1 MFAVVADASAHTFS
15 LPVDK
20 MFYFLIGGL
29 VVGGAGMV
37 AWIRYFKE
45 GGKEEATTKTIAD
58 QTKEDVKE
66 LKETVEKLSAKVSAN
81 VAELHIRIDRH
92 GDQFNLHVAA
102 FHLYRETVAR
112 EYVHRETM
120 KEVRH
125 EMSEAINRLG
135 DRFDRI
141 IDSFTNALTKIAT
154 TKNAS
159 E

>member
-1 MFAVVADASAHTFS
+1 MMTAQVAQGVVSV
-15 LPVDK
+15 PVDK
-20 MFYFLIGGL
+20 LAYFFVGMI

-37 AWIRYFKE
+37 AWIRYFRD

-58 QTKEDVKE
+58 QNKEDVKE
-66 LKETVEKLSAKVSAN
+66 LKDAVEKLSTKVSAN
-81 VAELHIRIDRH
+81 VAELHARIDRQ
-92 GDQFNLHVAA
+92 GEQFNLHVAA

-154 TKNAS
+154 TKNTS